1 MGTNQIH
8 WMVAKRRRRR
18 RAARGRRAVVS
29 KVVYGSVWCI
39 VAVVCLALC
48 LGAMSMAGTMDAGIV
63 GVDVMIGWG
72 LSVGVQWLLL
82 EPALLMILMG
92 ASLFL
97 KWCTSFDLDEL
108 MMEKEEGKSFTPV
121 EPIEAKNGI
130 EAASKPSGVFMDM
143 RSDRAICDGCVLMS
157 GRDGL

>member
-1 MGTNQIH
+1 MGANRIH
-8 WMVAKRRRRR
+8 WMVAKEEEEEE
-18 RAARGRRAVVS
+18 GGEEEEEKVPLVS

-130 EAASKPSGVFMDM
+130 EAASKPSGVFMD
-143 RSDRAICDGCVLMS
+143 I
-157 GRDGL
+157 

>member
-1 MGTNQIH
+1 LGANRIH
-8 WMVAKRRRRR
+8 WMVAKEEEEEE
-18 RAARGRRAVVS
+18 GGEEEEEKVPLVS

-108 MMEKEEGKSFTPV
+108 MMEKEEEKEKEKSFTPV
-121 EPIEAKNGI
+121 EPIEAKESPGWKGM
-130 EAASKPSGVFMDM
+130 EAASKPSGVFMD
-143 RSDRAICDGCVLMS
+143 I
-157 GRDGL
+157 